1 MTATSHGERERGT
14 VDHVHLDPSTPIL
27 VGCGQVSDPLD
38 RDDYRRWSAV
48 ELAAEASK
56 RALADAGL
64 AASAV
69 DTVAGIRQ
77 FEISSDFGTAPLGRS
92 NNFPRSVANRLDA
105 SPQRAVLEVVGGQ
118 GPQHLVNEFA
128 KEIAAGRVQ
137 TVLLFGSEAIS
148 TARAFAGKGDSPDF
162 NESVEGDLEDRG
174 YGLEGLMNEYEMR
187 HGLVGAP
194 SQYALLEHA
203 RRHRS
208 GLSVEAYANQMG
220 QLFAPFTSVAA
231 RNPFAAAPV
240 ERTADEL
247 AAVSEKN
254 RLIADPYPRYM
265 VARDQVNQGAAV
277 VMTSVGAADAA
288 GISEDRRVYLHG
300 SCDLRELNLLDRPDM
315 SRSPAS
321 VRASEIALQRA
332 GVSVDD
338 VAFFD
343 LYSCFPIAVLNICD
357 GLGLAVDDP
366 RGLTLTGGLPF
377 FGGAGNNYAMHAIAE
392 AMNAVRSGTDG
403 PAFVG
408 ANGGTLSKYSVGIY
422 STVPQSFCVTSDVAT
437 QAELDSVERIAVA
450 SLDGTTVAI
459 LETYTVEPQ
468 KSGGAVSIAVGRLG
482 DGSRI
487 LAVSDDETIAST
499 LRLGASIGSEFS
511 ARPSDGRNVL
521 IEVGSAN

>member
-1 MTATSHGERERGT
+1 MDRL
-14 VDHVHLDPSTPIL
+14 HLDPSTPVL

-38 RDDYRRWSAV
+38 HGDYHRWSAV

-64 AASAV
+64 EASAV
-69 DTVAGIRQ
+69 DTVAGVRQ

-92 NNFPRSVANRLDA
+92 NNFPRSVAHRLGA
-105 SPQRAVLEVVGGQ
+105 SPKRAVLEVVGGQ

-128 KEIAAGRVQ
+128 EEISAGRAQ

-148 TARAFAGKGDSPDF
+148 TARAFAGKDDSPDF
-162 NESVEGDLEDRG
+162 DEVVDGDLEDRG

-194 SQYALLEHA
+194 PQYALLEHA
-203 RRHRS
+203 RRHRI
-208 GLSVEAYANQMG
+208 GVDVGAYADQMG
-220 QLFAPFTSVAA
+220 RLFAPFTSVAA
-231 RNPFAAAPV
+231 RNPFAAAPI
-240 ERTADEL
+240 ERTAGEL
-247 AAVSEKN
+247 ATVTAKN

-288 GISEDRRVYLHG
+288 GIPEDRRVYLHG
-300 SCDLRELNLLDRPDM
+300 SCDLRELDLLDRPDL
-315 SRSPAS
+315 SRSPAA

-332 GVSVDD
+332 GLAVDD
-338 VAFFD
+338 VAYFD
-343 LYSCFPIAVLNICD
+343 LYSCFPIAVLNVCD
-357 GLGLAVDDP
+357 GLGLAPDDP

-377 FGGAGNNYAMHAIAE
+377 FGGAGNNYTMHAIAE
-392 AMNAVRSGTDG
+392 AMNAVRSGTEG

-422 STVPQSFCVTSDVAT
+422 STLPRAFRVTSDAPI
-437 QAELDSVERIAVA
+437 QAELDSVERVAVA
-450 SLDGTTVAI
+450 TLDGATAAV
-459 LETYTVEPQ
+459 LESYTVVPRKE
-468 KSGGAVSIAVGRLG
+468 GGAASFVVGRLG

-487 LAVSDDETIAST
+487 LAVSEDDSIAET
-499 LRLGASIGSEFS
+499 LQLGTSIGTRFS
-511 ARPSDGRNVL
+511 ARPSNGRNML
-521 IEVGSAN
+521 IEVGRSN